1 MVHIKKRVNILDNEL
16 VNAFKCQDSAT
27 VHEAMGQRGAMNP
40 FIKPIEKKMRVCGP
54 ALTVTCHSADNIML
68 IKAINMAKRGDVIV
82 ANMGQIQNSG
92 PFGEVLANEC
102 MAKGVAGLILTS
114 SVRDSRQII
123 DLGFSV
129 FCTNLCVCGTAKST
143 LGTINHVISCGDV
156 IVHPGDL
163 IIGDNDGVVV
173 VPVEECSEVLEKAK
187 ARIQKEKTVMERLR
201 KGESLFD
208 IYGYQSVLDGLG
220 CVEER

>member
-1 MVHIKKRVNILDNEL
+1 
-16 VNAFKCQDSAT
+16 
-27 VHEAMGQRGAMNP
+27 
-40 FIKPIEKKMRVCGP
+40 
-54 ALTVTCHSADNIML
+54 ML